1 MQHLVG
7 GISSAGRALPQHG
20 DKSMLIDCAS
30 GPFLWTEQGDRY
42 IDTAVGFGATML
54 GHNVPEVM
62 DAVARTL
69 QRMMMPA
76 FAHALEEEAAAALAA
91 CTRPLNKVIFV
102 NTGSEA
108 VHLACRT
115 ARVVTGRTG
124 IAKFAAGY
132 DGWYDQVAF
141 GNAGSPDAIMTAGER
156 PVRGGMALLRY
167 NDFADV
173 DRLFAENADLAAV
186 LIEPVLANAGC
197 IEPAP
202 GYLQYVA
209 DCAHRH
215 GALVILDEVLMGFR
229 LHAGLTGHLFD
240 VDADMAT
247 VGKAIG
253 SGVPVAALV
262 GKESVMAYLE
272 SGAVIRAG
280 TYSGNPPVCAA
291 VLATMQLLGKQD
303 YAPLLARGD
312 ALRASIKASFAAAGK
327 AVATSGYGTVFT
339 IWPTARAPVDYAQ
352 AAACA
357 NNDWTRQLHF
367 ALRDHNVLTMPFAFG
382 RVYLSFAH
390 TEDVLVPLTDA
401 YAAVASL
408 PIASAA

>member
-1 MQHLVG
+1 MRHLVG
-7 GISSAGRALPQHG
+7 GISSAGRALPQFG
-20 DKSMLIDCAS
+20 NQSMLIDRAA
-30 GPFLWTEQGDRY
+30 GPYLWTDSGDRY

-54 GHNVPEVM
+54 GHNVPEVVE
-62 DAVARTL
+62 AVARTQ

-76 FAHALEEEAAAALAA
+76 FAHALEEDAAAALAA
-91 CTRPLNKVIFV
+91 CTGPLSKVIFV

-115 ARVVTGRTG
+115 ARAATGKTG

-141 GNAGSPDAIMTAGER
+141 GNAGSADAVMASDER
-156 PVRGGMALLRY
+156 PVRDGMALLRY

-202 GYLQYVA
+202 GYLKYVA

-229 LHAGLTGHLFD
+229 LHAGLAGHLFGIE
-240 VDADMAT
+240 ADMAT

-262 GKESVMAYLE
+262 GQPSVMQHLE

-291 VLATMQLLGKQD
+291 VLATMRLLREQD
-303 YAPLLARGD
+303 YTTLLARGD
-312 ALRASIKASFAAAGK
+312 AVRAAITARFAEAGQTI
-327 AVATSGYGTVFT
+327 ATSGYGTVFT
-339 IWPTARAPVDYAQ
+339 LWPAPQAPVDYAQ
-352 AAACA
+352 AATFA

-367 ALRDHNVLTMPFAFG
+367 ALRDRHVLTMPFAFG

-390 TEDVLVPLTDA
+390 TTEVMTQLTDA
-401 YAAVASL
+401 YAD
-408 PIASAA
+408 AAIVGH